1 MGATGVCPGTYM
13 CSNEDATDTCE
24 GRGFQVANKKTTWKT
39 GDGLLMNQQSFHRG
53 AAHVDP
59 SGPHRVVFIITFSPR
74 PKERGETRMLG
85 QGGSYSLRWDMWGHT
100 LNDLENAPTAMVQ
113 PWTTLRALGLY
124 KPKDADWGWDYISQ
138 QSMRAATLGTGY
150 EEVEDF
156 QSMVTIPEILLPEFA
171 KRMSYTD
178 YFATCTQQW
187 KDWAQMINIVA
198 LAAYLFV
205 FAMIALIGSAF
216 NSRFSSNVVK
226 GIFWST
232 VRLLMLYSIAAS
244 VTYYVLNNRIPNT
257 AWGRSIL
264 NGSLFHS
271 PFTIKESLKS
281 KIFTDRV
288 PFVMDENDILITDRY
303 NDKAL
308 NALVDT
314 ANYHQGNMELN
325 SQIRGSVETFLF
337 LNKSDQKE
345 IARTVV
351 DDTFSRAS
359 KFAFLND
366 NSIWVPLEAAEATE
380 YVLNELNIQAHP
392 LLQSLSREAAFL
404 LSECRYGYKKSTVM
418 SQRLGYVYVN
428 EILNKISS
436 NFDVSFY
443 NMFSIEQNNSFGKD
457 FLQSRKP
464 RPSSNFR
471 LFEVKSKMHQ
481 DSTSSAKLENGRY
494 PLLSKNQTKS
504 IAPILQVGDVV
515 EGQYKRIHNEVGL
528 ECSRIS

>member
-13 CSNEDATDTCE
+13 CSNEDATETCE
-24 GRGFQVANKKTTWKT
+24 GKGFQVANENTTWKT
-39 GDGLLMNQQSFHRG
+39 GDGLLMSQQSFHRG

-124 KPKDADWGWDYISQ
+124 KPKGADWGWDYISQ

-150 EEVEDF
+150 EEVDDF
-156 QSMVTIPEILLPEFA
+156 KSMVTIPKILLPEFTNQ
-171 KRMSYTD
+171 MSFTD
-178 YFATCTQQW
+178 YFVACIQKW
-187 KDWAQMINIVA
+187 KDWAQLINSIA

-205 FAMIALIGSAF
+205 FAMVALIGSAF

-226 GIFWST
+226 GIFMST
-232 VRLLMLYSIAAS
+232 ARLLMMYSIAAS
-244 VTYYVLNNRIPNT
+244 LTYYVLNNRIPNT

-264 NGSLFHS
+264 NGNFFHS

-281 KIFTDRV
+281 KAFTDRV
-288 PFVMDENDILITDRY
+288 TFVMDENDILITDRY
-303 NDKAL
+303 SDKAL

-314 ANYHQGNMELN
+314 ANFHQGNMELN
-325 SQIRGSVETFLF
+325 AHVIGSVETFLF
-337 LNKSDQKE
+337 LNKSDQIG
-345 IARTVV
+345 IARTLV
-351 DDTFSRAS
+351 DDTFSRGS

-366 NSIWVPLEAAEATE
+366 NSVWIPLEASEATE
-380 YVLNELNIQAHP
+380 YVLNELNMQSHP

-418 SQRLGYVYVN
+418 SQRLGYVHVN
-428 EILNKISS
+428 EIMEKISS
-436 NFDVSFY
+436 KFGLSFY
-443 NMFSIEQNNSFGKD
+443 NIFSFERNTSFGKVS
-457 FLQSRKP
+457 LQQGIP
-464 RPSSNFR
+464 RPSSNFK
-471 LFEVKSKMHQ
+471 LFEVKPKIHQ
-481 DSTSSAKLENGRY
+481 DYTLNAEFGKNRY
-494 PLLSKNQTKS
+494 PPLSKKRIKS
-504 IAPILQVGDVV
+504 IAPMLQIGDVV
-515 EGQYKRIHNEVGL
+515 EGQYKRIHNEVG
-528 ECSRIS
+528 